1 MKRTENKK
9 NTSASLRSDDKMLN
23 FFAVSAGYIVHMPFT
38 IHLSHD
44 ETTDRNADDA
54 L

>member
-23 FFAVSAGYIVHMPFT
+23 FFAVSAGYIVHIPFT
-38 IHLSHD
+38 SAVQEPGYLDIS
-44 ETTDRNADDA
+44 R
-54 L
+54 